1 MISNPGPVAIIGA
14 GVAGLSA
21 AYHLAQVGR
30 RVVIL
35 EAQERVGGRILTRS
49 GVELGAEFIH
59 GEPKATVELLRGAHI
74 ELSPLDGEHWQ
85 LANGRLE
92 PMADNSDDL
101 RELVALAS
109 RKRGDRSVR
118 EFLDEVGADPA
129 RRDAASWME
138 RIVEGFDAADPAM
151 ASLKS
156 IVSEWTGSVSTEA
169 EQSRP
174 VGGYGGL
181 VDYML
186 HRLDPTLVRVRRS
199 TPVQHVHWSAKGAEL
214 TVSAESS
221 QAIEATAVI
230 VTVPL
235 SLLQSEAIQFDPPLE
250 AKAEALAGLAMGP
263 VHRVMLRY
271 PTAIW
276 ESLLGGPV
284 RAGTFLHAP
293 GQRFPTF
300 WTTIR
305 ARRGSPPGAAGHG
318 RPGSASR
325 TTPPSSAPPPSRH
338 ARSSHLRRVRPPI
351 PLRFSSTT
359 GSVIPGRLAPTPTL
373 RSVASRHER
382 RWPGRSTAFSISPER
397 PRTLPG
403 RHQRWPARSCRER
416 APRRRSSRIMVRE
429 RYSVERIDGLHHVAR
444 WVHRRAQC

>member
-21 AYHLAQVGR
+21 AYHLARVGR

-49 GVELGAEFIH
+49 GVDLGAEFIH
-59 GEPKATVELLRGAHI
+59 GEPKATVELLRDAHI
-74 ELSPLDGEHWQ
+74 ELSPLDGEHWY

-138 RIVEGFDAADPAM
+138 RIVEGFDAADPAI

-199 TPVQHVHWSAKGAEL
+199 TPVQHVRWSAKGAEL

-235 SLLQSEAIQFDPPLE
+235 SLLQSEVIQFDPQLE

-293 GQRFPTF
+293 GKPFPTF
-300 WTTIR
+300 WTHDPGSPWLTAWCGGPRAARLGIEDDAAIIR
-305 ARRGSPPGAAGHG
+305 AASE
-318 RPGSASR
+318 SAR
-325 TTPPSSAPPPSRH
+325 AILSAPSGASPDPVAVQFHNWQRDPWSLGSYTYVAVGGVK
-338 ARSSHLRRVRPPI
+338 ARKALARPLDGVLYFAGEATDSSGEG
-351 PLRFSSTT
+351 STVAGAIMSGT
-359 GSVIPGRLAPTPTL
+359 RAAKEVIRDHGEGAL
-373 RSVASRHER
+373 
-382 RWPGRSTAFSISPER
+382 
-397 PRTLPG
+397 
-403 RHQRWPARSCRER
+403 
-416 APRRRSSRIMVRE
+416 
-429 RYSVERIDGLHHVAR
+429 
-444 WVHRRAQC
+444 